1 MKKKILSYIA
11 ALSVA
16 ILLPQV
22 ALAQEGEVQE
32 ADYAKEL
39 ANPVAS
45 LISVPIQA
53 NYDENFGANDKGS
66 SWRINVQPVIPIHL
80 NKTWNVIS
88 PTCKSMDSNSLV
100 MQV

>member
-1 MKKKILSYIA
+1 MT

-22 ALAQEGEVQE
+22 VLAQEEN
-32 ADYAKEL
+32 YAKQL

-53 NYDENFGANDKGS
+53 NYDENFDANDKGS
-66 SWRINVQPVIPIHL
+66 SWRINVQPLFPSLSV
-80 NKTWNVIS
+80 KTG
-88 PTCKSMDSNSLV
+88 M
-100 MQV
+100 